1 MNHTVRLFNWPIY
14 WINMLRNPEMLLKPF
29 ELALCDTY
37 FDSFSCVSP
46 HIRSH
51 LQWNK
56 SVSAFRHL
64 QKVVYDFKSKNP
76 VSKGT
81 KLGLSLVLNRYSVEE
96 ARLVVFEM
104 VFYNNLS
111 SEEYWIQKSRHWATW
126 VSLKRVPVFVLSEIT
141 RALLFCC
148 WLEHLFLNTKPTS
161 CDFEC
166 QAQQKSKQSP
176 FDCSKDDQCNFNC
189 STISI
194 IYRKNKSLCY
204 VAQLIW
210 SLVCLGLKTKTKNK
224 SNPAGWIDLLDL
236 NKHHNLFCVASLR
249 NQLFTII
256 TLMFLSQLI

>member
-104 VFYNNLS
+104 VFYNDLS

-126 VSLKRVPVFVLSEIT
+126 VSLKRVARFSPVWNHSCFIILLLT
-141 RALLFCC
+141 RALV
-148 WLEHLFLNTKPTS
+148 
-161 CDFEC
+161 
-166 QAQQKSKQSP
+166 SKHQ
-176 FDCSKDDQCNFNC
+176 
-189 STISI
+189 T
-194 IYRKNKSLCY
+194 
-204 VAQLIW
+204 
-210 SLVCLGLKTKTKNK
+210 
-224 SNPAGWIDLLDL
+224 
-236 NKHHNLFCVASLR
+236 
-249 NQLFTII
+249 NQLRFWMSSTAKIKAVSFW
-256 TLMFLSQLI
+256 L